1 MINEKSFRCK
11 MQIFNKKTIKMK
23 TKEITTE
30 SVALSTQT
38 KFTQAD
44 IPALLANVDLKIK
57 ELSKNDTT
65 APVITIGLPGFGP
78 IANINDVMKLLQ
90 ACASIDGKL
99 EAYNKAADKYLPEGI
114 KKPAFIIEGQS
125 PKAWLEVISLKI
137 AEISHKK
144 ELDKLRNIKTTLE
157 ANLSQEMKL
166 ANDLAK
172 ISELLNEE

>member
-1 MINEKSFRCK
+1 M
-11 MQIFNKKTIKMK
+11 KKQ
-23 TKEITTE
+23 EN
-30 SVALSTQT
+30 VAIATQS

-44 IPALLANVDLKIK
+44 IPALLETVNNKIK
-57 ELSKNDTT
+57 ELSKNDSTV
-65 APVITIGLPGFGP
+65 PVITTGLPGFGP

-90 ACASIDGKL
+90 ACSSIDGKV
-99 EAYNKAADKYLPEGI
+99 EAYNKAGDKYLPEGV
-114 KKPAFIIEGQS
+114 KKPSLVIEGHS
-125 PKAWLEVISLKI
+125 PAAWLEVITIKI

-144 ELDKLRNIKTTLE
+144 ELDKLKSVKATLE

>member
-1 MINEKSFRCK
+1 
-11 MQIFNKKTIKMK
+11 MK
-23 TKEITTE
+23 TEKE

-44 IPALLANVDLKIK
+44 IPALLETVNAKIK
-57 ELSKNDTT
+57 ELSKNDSTV
-65 APVITIGLPGFGP
+65 PVITQGLPGFGP

-90 ACASIDGKL
+90 ACSSIEGKM
-99 EAYNKAADKYLPEGI
+99 EAYNKAADKYLPEGV
-114 KKPAFIIEGQS
+114 KKPAFIIEGHS
-125 PKAWLEVISLKI
+125 PAAWIEVISIKI

-144 ELDKLRNIKTTLE
+144 ELDKLKSVKATLE

-172 ISELLNEE
+172 ISELLNED

>member
-1 MINEKSFRCK
+1 
-11 MQIFNKKTIKMK
+11 MK
-23 TKEITTE
+23 TKNAI
-30 SVALSTQT
+30 STQV

-44 IPALLANVDLKIK
+44 IPSLLETVNNKIK
-57 ELSKNDTT
+57 ELSKNNST

-90 ACASIDGKL
+90 ACSTIDAKV
-99 EAYNKAADKYLPEGI
+99 EAYDKAADKYLPENV
-114 KKPAFIIEGQS
+114 KKPVFVIEGFS
-125 PKAWLEVISLKI
+125 PKAWLDVISLKI
-137 AEISHKK
+137 SEISHKK
-144 ELDKLRNIKTTLE
+144 ELDKLRAVKTTLE

>member
-1 MINEKSFRCK
+1 MENQNAQSAA
-11 MQIFNKKTIKMK
+11 
-23 TKEITTE
+23 
-30 SVALSTQT
+30 VSTQT

-44 IPALLANVDLKIK
+44 IPALLESVNTKIK
-57 ELSKNDTT
+57 ELSKNDSTV
-65 APVITIGLPGFGP
+65 PVITTGLPGFGP

-90 ACASIDGKL
+90 ACSSIDGKL
-99 EAYNKAADKYLPEGI
+99 EAYNNAASKYLPEGI
-114 KKPAFIIEGQS
+114 KKPNFTIEGHS

-144 ELDKLRNIKTTLE
+144 ELDKLRSVKATLE